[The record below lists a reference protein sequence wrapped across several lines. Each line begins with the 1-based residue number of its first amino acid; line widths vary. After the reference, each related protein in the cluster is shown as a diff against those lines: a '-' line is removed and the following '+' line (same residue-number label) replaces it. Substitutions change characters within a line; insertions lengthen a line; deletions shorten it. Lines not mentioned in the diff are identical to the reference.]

1 MSRPRHQDTIAI
13 AEAALEQITARNQ
26 PADPRSYA
34 LWYKFATGNSGL
46 LCAAVNS
53 RLARG
58 GTLDAKDIDELH
70 SAHIS
75 PTDASA
81 KVNRL
86 GARVAGEI
94 EQVKAM
100 IEAAE
105 GSASHYSANLT
116 DVSRRLGTVQDRDGV
131 RAIVERLVLAT
142 KQMETSNG
150 KLQDQLQVMWE
161 VVRTESLTDALTSLG
176 NRKFFD
182 AALERSVAEC
192 HADNEPLSLL
202 LADVDHFKQ
211 INDTF
216 GHVVGDRVLR
226 FVASTLK
233 DTITGKDIAARY
245 GGKEFAVIMPRTPLR
260 AAVDVAEQLRLA
272 VKKAELVRRST
283 GEKQSCLTISIG
295 VAALHART
303 SPQAM
308 IEAADVRRAVMTKEL
323 MKSSTG
329 EHLGRVTI
337 SVGVAALQPHDSAQS
352 LIERADNCL
361 YAAKRS
367 GRNCVIGERDERL
380 LTAVAG

>member
-131 RAIVERLVLAT
+131 RAIVERLVSDT
-142 KQMETSNG
+142 KQMETSNV

-161 VVRTESLTDALTSLG
+161 EIAQLRRELDVVRTESLTDALTSLG

-182 AALERSVAEC
+182 SALERSVAEC

-245 GGKEFAVIMPRTPLR
+245 GGEEFAVIMPRTPLR

-283 GEKQSCLTISIG
+283 GEKQNCLTISIG

-303 SPQAM
+303 SPQAL
-308 IEAADVRRAVMTKEL
+308 IEAADV
-323 MKSSTG
+323 
-329 EHLGRVTI
+329 
-337 SVGVAALQPHDSAQS
+337 
-352 LIERADNCL
+352 CL

>member
-1 MSRPRHQDTIAI
+1 MSRPRHQDTMAI
-13 AEAALEQITARNQ
+13 AEAALEQITARSQ

-81 KVNRL
+81 KVTRL

-131 RAIVERLVLAT
+131 RAIVERLVKAT
-142 KQMETSNG
+142 KAMETSNV

-161 VVRTESLTDALTSLG
+161 EIAQLRRELDVVRTESLTDALTSLG

-192 HADNEPLSLL
+192 HAENEPLSLL

-233 DTITGKDIAARY
+233 DTITGKDIATRY
-245 GGKEFAVIMPRTPLR
+245 GGEEFAVIMPRTPLR

-303 SPQAM
+303 SPQAL
-308 IEAADVRRAVMTKEL
+308 IEAADV
-323 MKSSTG
+323 
-329 EHLGRVTI
+329 
-337 SVGVAALQPHDSAQS
+337 
-352 LIERADNCL
+352 CL